1 MEDSDVQQAEANQ
14 SSSTP
19 TTATDQNDDSGQE
32 KANEIPLKNPKL
44 KITIKSPRI
53 PPGNNVQNPTIVS
66 ANNELQLETT
76 RQIQES
82 IKKMSD
88 TGQSDRERK
97 TMEDSDVQQE
107 EEKEKVKEE
116 ANQSSSTPTIAT
128 DQNNSGQEK
137 ANEIPLKNPKLKITI
152 KSTRIPP
159 GYNVQNPNI
168 VSGPSDREGKLKT
181 KAMNVSEEKNSSSS
195 SPSSMAAAYTAA
207 SDKRALGISGEENT
221 DSSSKKQKHD
231 QSPGNDNPK
240 TKSGDGNIFLFE
252 TEVTSSNRLVVPIK
266 SAKQHFPPISAPEGS
281 TKPQELHLT
290 VPQIKEWKMPVIRY
304 DDEKA
309 FMFTRLWPQFVKF
322 HDLKALDKIRFYT
335 PVPRLHALHYVV
347 AFARREGNLAQI
359 PELRRGKF
367 LFQLELS
374 PSDVGYNRLFIQNE
388 DVTLHFPWIYMAP
401 QARKTDIIKFTD
413 AQNKDWYMEIMRYDL
428 QYYMI
433 IEGWDE
439 FVKERN
445 LKASDVIKFYSLVQP
460 SHGKHFL
467 IECLKNEGETDL
479 TQPDSTKNESDSKK
493 W

>member
-14 SSSTP
+14 SSP
-19 TTATDQNDDSGQE
+19 TTTIANDQNNDSGQE

-53 PPGNNVQNPTIVS
+53 PPGYNVQNPTIVKVTE
-66 ANNELQLETT
+66 N
-76 RQIQES
+76 
-82 IKKMSD
+82 
-88 TGQSDRERK
+88 GK

-107 EEKEKVKEE
+107 EEKEKAKEE

-137 ANEIPLKNPKLKITI
+137 ANEIPLKNPKFKITI
-152 KSTRIPP
+152 KSTRIPL
-159 GYNVQNPNI
+159 GYNVQNPTI
-168 VSGPSDREGKLKT
+168 V
-181 KAMNVSEEKNSSSS
+181 
-195 SPSSMAAAYTAA
+195 
-207 SDKRALGISGEENT
+207 
-221 DSSSKKQKHD
+221 
-231 QSPGNDNPK
+231 
-240 TKSGDGNIFLFE
+240 
-252 TEVTSSNRLVVPIK
+252 
-266 SAKQHFPPISAPEGS
+266 SAPEGS
-281 TKPQELHLT
+281 TKPQQLHLT
-290 VPQIKEWKMPVIRY
+290 VPQIKEWNMPVIRY

-401 QARKTDIIKFTD
+401 QVRKTDIIKFTD

-428 QYYMI
+428 QILHDYRRL
-433 IEGWDE
+433 G
-439 FVKERN
+439 
-445 LKASDVIKFYSLVQP
+445 
-460 SHGKHFL
+460 
-467 IECLKNEGETDL
+467 
-479 TQPDSTKNESDSKK
+479 
-493 W
+493 